1 MSLIFDPACNPS
13 FFDFKGY
20 VTADQSPPTNFASKN
35 AFVSCLKADVIVAN
49 SIISGGGLAITGAIN
64 IGAGLGIIP
73 AKPDDVSGPDIVHKS
88 LLFVSPV
95 EGADGASVITV
106 SAPTVVV
113 GPVAAVTDDAVV
125 CWDGTSGRLV
135 KEGPVLCT
143 DIIAGPTPAAVTDDR
158 VVCWDGTSGRLV
170 KEGPVLCT
178 DIVAGPSPA
187 SSTDNAVVLWD
198 GATGRLIKD
207 STLIGN
213 SPTVGGLTLVGDFQV
228 PGTYTALTYT
238 DIVAAI
244 PSGDP
249 SLAPAPVINIVQR
262 FGNIGYVQYE
272 VEITVALA
280 IGSATPVCTVPA
292 THIPLG
298 IGHSVNW
305 GLRSVGPPQQ
315 TAIDPTASMLFH
327 GGADALTPGLMNFVK
342 STVSPFATV
351 AGQFLS
357 MQCIYWIQ

>member
-113 GPVAAVTDDAVV
+113 GPVAAVTDDA
-125 CWDGTSGRLV
+125 
-135 KEGPVLCT
+135 
-143 DIIAGPTPAAVTDDR
+143 

>member
-135 KEGPVLCT
+135 KEGPVLC
-143 DIIAGPTPAAVTDDR
+143 
-158 VVCWDGTSGRLV
+158 S
-170 KEGPVLCT
+170 
-178 DIVAGPSPA
+178 DIVAGPTPA

-198 GATGRLIKD
+198 GVTGRLIKN

-272 VEITVALA
+272 VEIIVALA
-280 IGSATPVCTVPA
+280 IGSSTPLCTVPA

-305 GLRSVGPPQQ
+305 ALRSVGPPQ
-315 TAIDPTASMLFH
+315 TSAIDPTASMLFH
-327 GGADALTPGLMNFVK
+327 GGGDSLTPGLMNFVK
-342 STVSPFATV
+342 STISPFATV